1 MASLTGRTLG
11 HYRILELL
19 GAGGM
24 GAVYRAEDTSL
35 GREVALK
42 VLPDD
47 VAQDPERLSRFR
59 REARAVAA
67 LNHPNIVTVH
77 SVEEAESIHF
87 LTLEL
92 VQGETLDR
100 RIPQG
105 GMGLAD
111 FFAVAEPLADALAA
125 AHARGIVHR
134 DVKTANVMVTA
145 EGRTKVLDFG
155 LAKFEGAGADVD
167 ATQPT
172 QTATRLGAIL
182 GTPAYM
188 SPEQARGLPAD
199 ARSDIFSTG
208 VVLYEMLTGERPF
221 RRADGPSTIHAILH
235 ETLPDVSGVRKQ
247 VPRDLAAVV
256 ARCLEKDPAK
266 RFENAQTLREALAA
280 TRARH
285 LGSRPGVSAIPRWS
299 VIVLALAVVAA
310 GVAAALWWAGGGSA
324 TRKVRNE
331 TMPAIEHLLDEG
343 KTYDAYV
350 LAREALETLPDD
362 PLLAR
367 LFERASLPAT
377 VTTDPPGA
385 TVELRP
391 YSVPDAPWHRLGV
404 TPIENARVP
413 TDYLVY
419 RVSRDGYETVTLA
432 QGRLETK
439 VELVPAG
446 TAPAGMVRIPAGSVV
461 LGPTSVELP
470 AFWLDRNEVT
480 NRDYARFVE
489 AGGYADRQHWEQ
501 TFVENAR
508 TLGFEEAIARFVDTT
523 GRAGP
528 AGWELGR
535 YPEGTDEQPVR
546 GVSWYEAAAY
556 AHWAGR
562 SLPTVYH
569 WNRGAGAENF
579 AEILVQ
585 SNFESDG
592 PAPVGAHAGLGP
604 FGNYDMAGNVKE
616 WCWNA
621 TGDKRYTLG
630 GGWNESAYLFTDL
643 DAQPPMDRGPS
654 QGVRLALYDE
664 PPQAALLEP
673 FGQVRYDFAQVK
685 PVDDATFAFFSG
697 LYAYERA
704 DLDARVEAVDDS
716 STHWR
721 RETISIEPAYSGS
734 RLLVHVFLP
743 KNGAP
748 PYQTVVFRPSSVV
761 NHLTRIEDYM
771 AALPD
776 WIPRSGRALV
786 VPALWGTLGRQPE
799 RPAASPQQYRDRV
812 IRQVQDYRRA
822 IDYLETRDDVDLERL
837 AYVGLSAG
845 GEYGAVYLALDPR
858 VRAAVLIAA
867 GFHDAHM
874 LEELP
879 EVNPW
884 NFAPRVRL
892 PTLMINGENDFTLPV
907 ETAQKPLYD
916 LLGTPAEDKRSV
928 LIAGGHV
935 TTDRHALIRESLAWL
950 DRYLGPVASGGD
962 GS

>member
-11 HYRILELL
+11 RYRILELL

-67 LNHPNIVTVH
+67 INHPNIVTVH

-92 VQGETLDR
+92 VHGETLDR

-105 GMGLAD
+105 GMAPAD

-155 LAKFEGAGADVD
+155 LAKFEGADVD

-208 VVLYEMLTGERPF
+208 VVFYEMLTGERPF

-247 VPRDLAAVV
+247 VPRDLAAIV

-266 RFENAQTLREALAA
+266 RFDNAEALREALA
-280 TRARH
+280 TSRTRH
-285 LGSRPGVSAIPRWS
+285 LGRRGGSGRWAMIAPA
-299 VIVLALAVVAA
+299 VALVLVAVAA
-310 GVAAALWWAGGGSA
+310 VLWWTFGGSA
-324 TRKVRNE
+324 AKKVRNE
-331 TMPAIEHLLDEG
+331 TIPAIERLLDEG
-343 KTYDAYV
+343 QTFDAYV

-377 VTTDPPGA
+377 VTTEPPGA

-391 YSVPDAPWHRLGV
+391 YTVPDAEWHRLGV
-404 TPIENARVP
+404 TPLEHARVP

-419 RVSRDGYETVTLA
+419 RLSLEGYETVTLA
-432 QGRLETK
+432 RGMLETR
-439 VELVPAG
+439 VELVPVG
-446 TAPAGMVRIPAGSVV
+446 TAPPGMVRVPAGRVA
-461 LGPTSVELP
+461 LGRTSIELP

-501 TFVENAR
+501 PFVENGR
-508 TLGFEEAIARFVDTT
+508 TLAFEEALARFVDTT
-523 GRAGP
+523 GRPAP

-535 YPEGTDEQPVR
+535 HPEGTDEQPVR

-556 AHWAGR
+556 AHWAGK

-579 AEILVQ
+579 AEILVH
-585 SNFESDG
+585 SNFESAG
-592 PAPVGAHAGLGP
+592 PAPVGSHAGLGP

-643 DAQPPMDRGPS
+643 DARPPMDRGPS
-654 QGVRLALYDE
+654 QGFRLALYDE
-664 PPQAALLEP
+664 APSAALLEP
-673 FGQVRYDFAQVK
+673 FGEKRYDFAQVK

-697 LYAYERA
+697 LYAYEPA
-704 DLDARVEAVDDS
+704 ELDVRVEATDDS
-716 STHWR
+716 SSHWR
-721 RETISIEPAYSGS
+721 RETVSIEPPYSGT
-734 RLLVHVFLP
+734 RLLIHVFLP
-743 KNGAP
+743 KTGAP
-748 PYQTVVFRPSSVV
+748 PYQTVVFRPSSIV
-761 NHLTRIEDYM
+761 NHVTRIEDYM
-771 AALPD
+771 ADLPD

-799 RPAASPQQYRDRV
+799 RPPATPQQYRDRV
-812 IRQVQDYRRA
+812 VRQVQDYRRT
-822 IDYLETRDDVDLERL
+822 IDYLETRDDVDSERL
-837 AYVGLSAG
+837 AYGGLSAG
-845 GEYGAVYLALDPR
+845 GEYGAIYLALEPR
-858 VRAAVLIAA
+858 VRVAVLIAA

-874 LEELP
+874 LDELP
-879 EVNPW
+879 ETNPW
-884 NFAPRVRL
+884 NFAPRVHL
-892 PTLMINGENDFTLPV
+892 PTLLINGENDFTLPY

-916 LLGTPAEDKRSV
+916 LLGTPEPDKRLV
-928 LIAGGHV
+928 LIEGGHV

-950 DRYLGPVASGGD
+950 DHYLGPVASGGS